1 MNQNIRF
8 QTLNQEVSVFKLD
21 VSKQPGSVELPF
33 NFYKSYTV
41 TRDNI
46 ETHVWACEIGDK
58 IVDCISGDYIVIGK
72 NTIYYEGQCKIIED
86 VRVMTKDV
94 LTKFIQAYDELQEE
108 YVDITQVFDEEI
120 NYDREPMPEEI
131 QAIDAEVEEL
141 LKNWNVLEED
151 ED

>member
-21 VSKQPGSVELPF
+21 VSKPQPF

-41 TRDNI
+41 TKDNK
-46 ETHVWACEIGDK
+46 TVQLWACEIGN
-58 IVDCISGDYIVIGK
+58 ITVDVVDGDYIIIGK
-72 NTIYYEGQCKIIED
+72 KVIYLDGEVKYVDYVQPVNKD
-86 VRVMTKDV
+86 ALVR
-94 LTKFIQAYDELQEE
+94 LIQAYDELQEE
-108 YVDITQVFDEEI
+108 YVDIFLVFNEEI